1 MPDREPPLTS
11 PPMNMRP
18 TNTRAMAAMMT
29 IVCLRKKS
37 NMEYDVE
44 YACVTG
50 PGLTAVWTAR
60 TFYTFSY
67 G

>member
-1 MPDREPPLTS
+1 
-11 PPMNMRP
+11 MRP

-67 G
+67 V